1 MQIVDQNDLVK
12 KFDFSSVIT
21 QKDNDTAV
29 GIITDII
36 ASGNYFTNSPK
47 YQTKENIFSRPE
59 PIWLKYRMS
68 FLFSVFMY
76 LGREARVGN
85 MMAWSF
91 MTNLEG
97 AEDREKLWHDHWH
110 PTKPDAKMLSGI
122 FYLRIPDDVKD
133 RNTCGTEMAPNG
145 VNGDGKYFVTPTDF
159 NWIVYPSQVYH
170 RPGIVQSNQY
180 RYILAV
186 DIEYYL

>member
-68 FLFSVFMY
+68 F
-76 LGREARVGN
+76 
-85 MMAWSF
+85 
-91 MTNLEG
+91 
-97 AEDREKLWHDHWH
+97 
-110 PTKPDAKMLSGI
+110 
-122 FYLRIPDDVKD
+122 
-133 RNTCGTEMAPNG
+133 
-145 VNGDGKYFVTPTDF
+145 FV
-159 NWIVYPSQVYH
+159 
-170 RPGIVQSNQY
+170 
-180 RYILAV
+180 
-186 DIEYYL
+186 

>member
-133 RNTCGTEMAPNG
+133 RNTCGTEMSPNG